1 MTDPII
7 QYLKSATVAYLDLE
21 VKEEALNASK
31 RRYEAALALLK
42 SPLLEKH
49 ATREEATD
57 RKVADRYR
65 KIMKPWILTP
75 TQIQLINENKALG
88 KKGTASTNVIMQRVR
103 DAYNKIIADCY
114 GNKEKDEKEPEEE
127 EEEEEVE
134 DITPLKA
141 KRKVDEICNLV
152 QAGVVTPEEVY
163 KRLREQTMFD
173 DYFRSMFK
181 EEEQ

>member
-1 MTDPII
+1 MLSSFWQMTDPII

-75 TQIQLINENKALG
+75 TQIQLIN
-88 KKGTASTNVIMQRVR
+88 
-103 DAYNKIIADCY
+103 
-114 GNKEKDEKEPEEE
+114 
-127 EEEEEVE
+127 
-134 DITPLKA
+134 
-141 KRKVDEICNLV
+141 
-152 QAGVVTPEEVY
+152 
-163 KRLREQTMFD
+163 
-173 DYFRSMFK
+173 
-181 EEEQ
+181 